1 MNRVRYFLE
10 CKKYWELFLSM
21 GAVSDFYS
29 VKVSSQKYTWVK
41 ARFPHLTVLKYLKVK
56 SNLSPWNW
64 LMNSRDRADFLI
76 KMNNFLNALTL

>member
-10 CKKYWELFLSM
+10 CKKYWELYLGM

-56 SNLSPWNW
+56 SNLFS
-64 LMNSRDRADFLI
+64 
-76 KMNNFLNALTL
+76 